1 MIYWF
6 TGQPGAGKTTQARLL
21 LEKLKGDTLHIDG
34 DHLRAMS
41 NNKDYSRAGREK
53 NVDLAQIMALSAHA
67 EGYTVVISLVAPY
80 KSQRE
85 MLKAFMDGAMVE
97 IYVHTTETRG
107 REKFHTEYEPPLE
120 NFIDLDTTGKTPEQ
134 SHAELMNLL
143 NL

>member
-1 MIYWF
+1 
-6 TGQPGAGKTTQARLL
+6 
-21 LEKLKGDTLHIDG
+21 
-34 DHLRAMS
+34 
-41 NNKDYSRAGREK
+41 
-53 NVDLAQIMALSAHA
+53 
-67 EGYTVVISLVAPY
+67 
-80 KSQRE
+80 
-85 MLKAFMDGAMVE
+85 MDGRMVE